1 MRSSQSITNNR
12 KENNQDDQY
21 QPRTNPVLPRVVAT
35 PRAAISSAIRR
46 RKAPTPTKHSTKEE
60 HQSMIT
66 EIYEPYLECLKPFS
80 CDQAIRLTAPSTL
93 IDQLSEIA
101 VRKKTSRL
109 DVIRFA
115 LSKYIHEELR

>member
-1 MRSSQSITNNR
+1 
-12 KENNQDDQY
+12 
-21 QPRTNPVLPRVVAT
+21 
-35 PRAAISSAIRR
+35 
-46 RKAPTPTKHSTKEE
+46 
-60 HQSMIT
+60 MIT

-115 LSKYIHEELR
+115 LSKFIHEELR